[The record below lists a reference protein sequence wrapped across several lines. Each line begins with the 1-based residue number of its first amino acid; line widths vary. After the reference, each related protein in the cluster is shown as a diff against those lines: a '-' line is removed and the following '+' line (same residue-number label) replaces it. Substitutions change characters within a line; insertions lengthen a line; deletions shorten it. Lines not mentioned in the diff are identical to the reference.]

1 MKKII
6 DKIKKFYK
14 REKTNLL
21 IMLGGL
27 LLIIIAIIIM
37 DDISLPIFGL
47 GFIVIGIALLRINNK
62 K

>member
-1 MKKII
+1 MI
-6 DKIKKFYK
+6 DKVKIFYNE
-14 REKTNLL
+14 EKTNLL

-47 GFIVIGIALLRINNK
+47 GFIVIVIALLRINNK

>member
-6 DKIKKFYK
+6 DKIKRFYK
-14 REKTNLL
+14 REKTNLF